1 VTSLEYPE
9 PSDVLQ
15 ALESSKFDVLHYVGV
30 GRIGRRGQAQF
41 SMVDKSEGDATW
53 QDADEVLESAAAS
66 GVRLVVLEFTMPP
79 EDQVVE
85 PVTPSALG
93 DMLNGSINAVVYT
106 ASRSTPAS
114 SKLQP

>member
-1 VTSLEYPE
+1 
-9 PSDVLQ
+9 
-15 ALESSKFDVLHYVGV
+15 LESSKFDVLHYVGV

-106 ASRSTPAS
+106 RFPVHPRQFQASTVS
-114 SKLQP
+114 SICISGTAVR